1 MAMVLQVNRVTSSN
15 SSTVPMESFNQLH
28 ESNNQEDSFHRKISD
43 KIDEAK
49 QSQNVEK
56 CQQILDDFLKMLKHL
71 TTDVNNYNLAFR
83 ETRPSFYMQEF
94 QRLTDRIETLTKA
107 RDTLMEY
114 LHELQDQTVET
125 TFPYSASFNDV
136 STMNS
141 HFQQQLQYSPTI
153 SHSPRSSPS
162 EKAHH
167 QHTSS
172 ISSIQSNT
180 KDNFHNE
187 YSVINDHHSVQR
199 PRSPTMTPSNFIRVH
214 FPNKHTTALA
224 PRTDETLETA
234 LQLRASRH
242 SVTNI
247 RAYTPVYMISR
258 QPCPWDITLDRLQET
273 EIELEE
279 KPKLDHSFENL
290 PTPRFRAFMGVR
302 CVVCHHR
309 IRETYKRCVSCGNSY
324 HNQCCG
330 KAPVCSH
337 PILQHIKHLGPE
349 RFNIDRTNV
358 QTRNKEQSRSL
369 PRIPLS
375 RPSIT
380 TNQGVGPQKDICHD
394 SHDNTYPTA
403 TTNTGTYPT
412 SILPTINISSSLS
425 SNTLFQPSVTLLSS
439 SLPSAVSPIHHIPQ
453 LSLIINGSTVISPE
467 SLRPSMIKPNSD
479 ALIDAKKASPKYVS
493 EWQIRPEDLLDHG
506 RMVGRGTYGTVY
518 KAQVRLHGYVA
529 LKELN
534 FISPTPSQFQAF
546 RNEVFALKKITHQN
560 TLNFYGYIVSPRFA
574 IVTQWCDGSTLYKHI
589 HILDRHWKINQL
601 IDIARQTCQ
610 GMSYLHDRGI
620 IHRDLKSSNVFLDMC
635 AEPDD
640 VGVCW
645 RVRIGDFGLAAVKTV
660 LAEGVNQQ
668 FQPTGSVLWMAPEV
682 IQQKDPNCYSTSSDV
697 YAYGCVLFEMF
708 SGKLPHAPINNKEQ
722 IMWLVGKGRL
732 KIKVDQCRDDTPEA
746 ITDLIRQCTEF
757 DREQRP
763 DFAPE
768 IDDVLSKFEFIFP
781 RLQRSQSEPCLIRNP
796 QDDLLGLSINFG
808 VPKTPVSVHR
818 RFNAEVS

>member
-1 MAMVLQVNRVTSSN
+1 MAMVLQANRATTGN
-15 SSTVPMESFNQLH
+15 SSTVPMDSYNQLH
-28 ESNNQEDSFHRKISD
+28 ESNNQEDSFHRKIFD
-43 KIDEAK
+43 KIEEAK
-49 QSQNVEK
+49 QSRNVEK
-56 CQQILDDFLKMLKHL
+56 CQQILDDFLKLLKHL

-94 QRLTDRIETLTKA
+94 QRLTDRIDTLTKA
-107 RDTLMEY
+107 RDTLTEY
-114 LHELQDQTVET
+114 LRELQSQTIDT
-125 TFPYSASFNDV
+125 NLPYSSSFNDV
-136 STMNS
+136 STMHS
-141 HFQQQLQYSPTI
+141 QFQQQLQYSPTM

-162 EKAHH
+162 EKSHH

-172 ISSIQSNT
+172 ISSTHSNS
-180 KDNFHNE
+180 KDSSHNE
-187 YSVINDHHSVQR
+187 HSTPNEHHSTQR
-199 PRSPTMTPSNFIRVH
+199 PRSPTMMSNNFIRVH

-279 KPKLDHSFENL
+279 KPNFDHSFETL
-290 PTPRFRAFMGVR
+290 PSPRFRAFMGVR
-302 CVVCHHR
+302 CVFCHHR
-309 IRETYKRCVSCGNSY
+309 IREMYKRCVSCGNTY
-324 HNQCCG
+324 HNQCCI

-337 PILQHIKHLGPE
+337 PILQHIKHLGPD
-349 RFNIDRTNV
+349 RFNVDRPNV
-358 QTRNKEQSRSL
+358 QARNKEQSRSL
-369 PRIPLS
+369 PRIPLP
-375 RPSIT
+375 RQGIAI
-380 TNQGVGPQKDICHD
+380 NQGVGPQKDISQD
-394 SHDNTYPTA
+394 SLPTTTTSNVGTTPTA
-403 TTNTGTYPT
+403 TL
-412 SILPTINISSSLS
+412 STINISSSPS
-425 SNTLFQPSVTLLSS
+425 SNTLFQPSTTLLSS
-439 SLPSAVSPIHHIPQ
+439 SLPSAESLILHIPQ
-453 LSLIINGSTVISPE
+453 LLLMANGSIVTNPE
-467 SLRPSMIKPNSD
+467 KLRPSLVKPNSD
-479 ALIDAKKASPKYVS
+479 LLADAKKASPKYVS
-493 EWQIRPEDLLDHG
+493 EWKIRPEDLLDHG
-506 RMVGRGTYGTVY
+506 RMVGKGTYGTVY
-518 KAQVRLHGYVA
+518 KAQVRLHGDVA

-534 FISPTPSQFQAF
+534 FVSPTPSQFQAF

-601 IDIARQTCQ
+601 IDIARQICQ

-640 VGVCW
+640 AGVCW
-645 RVRIGDFGLAAVKTV
+645 RVKIGDFGLAAVKTV

-722 IMWLVGKGRL
+722 IMWLVGKGKL
-732 KIKVDQCRDDTPEA
+732 KIKVDECRDDTPEA

-781 RLQRSQSEPCLIRNP
+781 RTQRSQSEPCLIRNP

-808 VPKTPVSVHR
+808 VPKTPVSIQR
-818 RFNAEVS
+818 RFNADVS